1 MNWHLLIGI
10 IAGIIQLSGMIPY
23 VKDILR
29 PGGTRPNVVSWSLWL
44 VLQLVAIWI
53 QVTSAG
59 GISWSVLYMVATAVV
74 MGVIIVLCLRGYG
87 SKQFGLVEKICL
99 PLAILAIA
107 CYAITRNGPLSLAFD
122 ILAYVVA
129 DAPTIFKTWR
139 DPRSEAAF
147 PWFLATIAA
156 ALGALSSTI
165 LTPENLALP
174 IYLVIGNSLIT
185 AFAFFGQ
192 RRKSKPVA

>member
-10 IAGIIQLSGMIPY
+10 LAGIIQLAGTVPY

-59 GISWSVLYMVATAVV
+59 GISWSVLYMVATALV
-74 MGVIIVLCLRGYG
+74 MGLIVVLCLRGYG
-87 SKQFGLVEKICL
+87 SKQFGLVEKICI

-107 CYAITRNGPLSLAFD
+107 CYVMTRNGALSLVFD
-122 ILAYVVA
+122 IAAYMVA

-147 PWFLATIAA
+147 PWMIATIAA

-165 LTPENLALP
+165 MTPENLALP
-174 IYLVIGNSLIT
+174 IYLVIGNGLIA

-192 RRKSKPVA
+192 RRKSKSVA